1 MWPRT
6 HVDPLQPAVLLLLSH
21 FLGLSMPSFGEAE
34 VLVNS
39 TIVGR
44 IRVNALYAD
53 PALYPR
59 LVLKVSVGL
68 RDVAPSVMQGVQQL
82 QNYAMTDLYGELR
95 LGPEQDAV
103 GPLSWCGDRRAVQSS
118 STGAETVVAC
128 CCDLD
133 AGRLEQIERRR
144 NGAAPRFFVTLW
156 PVLVAAEGR
165 LHCQVPN
172 IELLVPRETWLDFL
186 RAAGSSEFEVLEIQ
200 YGPGEREYFKR
211 ALALVREARERVR
224 VGEYDDAVGQ
234 CRKVLEAA
242 GHEHDAGKGI
252 DALKALFERSAN
264 GRRGGEY
271 AGIVTK
277 LKQLAVDAHHDFGA
291 PMTYSRAEAQFI
303 IRVTESLL
311 SLAAHFAATAPRS
324 TT

>member
-1 MWPRT
+1 
-6 HVDPLQPAVLLLLSH
+6 
-21 FLGLSMPSFGEAE
+21 MPSFGEAE
-34 VLVNS
+34 VVVNS

-44 IRVNALYAD
+44 IRITALYAD

-68 RDVAPSVMQGVQQL
+68 RDVAPSVMQGVPQL
-82 QNYAMTDLYGELR
+82 QNYALTDLYGELR
-95 LGPEQDAV
+95 LGPAQEAV
-103 GPLSWCGDRRAVQSS
+103 GPLSWCGDRRSIQSS
-118 STGAETVVAC
+118 GTGAETVVTC
-128 CCDLD
+128 SCDLD
-133 AGRLEQIERRR
+133 AARLEQIERRR
-144 NGAAPRFFVTLW
+144 NGAAPRFFITLW
-156 PVLVAAEGR
+156 PVLVSSEGR

-186 RAAGSSEFEVLEIQ
+186 RAAGSSEFEVLEVQ
-200 YGPGEREYFKR
+200 YGPAEREYFKR
-211 ALALVREARERVR
+211 GLAFVREAREKVGA
-224 VGEYDDAVGQ
+224 GEYDDAVGL

-242 GHEHDAGKGI
+242 GHEHEAGKGI
-252 DALKALFERSAN
+252 DALKALLERSAS
-264 GRRGGEY
+264 GKRGGEY

-311 SLAAHFAATAPRS
+311 SLAAHFAAKAPPP
-324 TT
+324 TTPPG